1 MTVEAQ
7 AGATPKD
14 SNPGN
19 PTPAGGNTP
28 PGNDG
33 GNNTPADKGGND
45 PQYASFFQEQMQ
57 GFQSRRDEIATQLKG
72 GQISDAD
79 KLRLEREDFE
89 LEKKIT
95 KYGYQKPDVTATVD
109 LSFANEQQKQ
119 YLQGVLKDLPPEEA
133 KAVVEYTKQ
142 LLGVKTGDT
151 PAPANLDGNKD
162 GERPGSKEPVK
173 LNLANIW
180 WVGDEGKKADS
191 QAVREWIFGFLSGLK
206 DAS

>member
-1 MTVEAQ
+1 MTVEVQ

-33 GNNTPADKGGND
+33 GNNQPADKGGAD

-72 GQISDAD
+72 GQISEAD
-79 KLRLEREDFE
+79 KLKLEREDFE

-95 KYGYQKPDVTATVD
+95 KYGYQKPDTTATVD

-133 KAVVEYTKQ
+133 RAVVEYTKQ
-142 LLGVKTGDT
+142 LLGVAGANP

-162 GERPGSKEPVK
+162 GERPGSKEPVR

-180 WVGDEGKKADS
+180 
-191 QAVREWIFGFLSGLK
+191 
-206 DAS
+206 

>member
-33 GNNTPADKGGND
+33 GNNTPADKGGAD
-45 PQYASFFQEQMQ
+45 PQYASFFQEQMAS
-57 GFQSRRDEIATQLKG
+57 FQSRRDEIATSLKDG
-72 GQISDAD
+72 KLSDAD

-95 KYGYQKPDVTATVD
+95 KYGYQKPDTTATVD
-109 LSFANEQQKQ
+109 LSFANEQQKA
-119 YLQGVLKDLPPEEA
+119 YLQNVLKDLPPEEA
-133 KAVVEYTKQ
+133 RAVVEYTKQ
-142 LLGVKTGDT
+142 LLGVAGANQ

-162 GERPGSKEPVK
+162 
-173 LNLANIW
+173 
-180 WVGDEGKKADS
+180 
-191 QAVREWIFGFLSGLK
+191 
-206 DAS
+206 

>member
-19 PTPAGGNTP
+19 PAPAGGNTL

-57 GFQSRRDEIATQLKG
+57 GFESRREEIQTQLKG
-72 GQISDAD
+72 ANISEAD
-79 KLRLEREDFE
+79 KLKLEREDFE
-89 LEKKIT
+89 LEKKVT
-95 KYGYQKPDVTATVD
+95 KYGYQKPDVSATVD
-109 LSFANEQQKQ
+109 LSFANAQQKS
-119 YLQGVLKDLPPEEA
+119 YLEGVLRDLPPAEA

-142 LLGVKTGDT
+142 LL
-151 PAPANLDGNKD
+151 
-162 GERPGSKEPVK
+162 
-173 LNLANIW
+173 
-180 WVGDEGKKADS
+180 
-191 QAVREWIFGFLSGLK
+191 
-206 DAS
+206 

>member
-33 GNNTPADKGGND
+33 GNNQPADKGGAD
-45 PQYASFFQEQMQ
+45 PQYASFFQEQMAGFEARRGEIQSQIQ
-57 GFQSRRDEIATQLKG
+57 GGKL
-72 GQISDAD
+72 SDAD

-95 KYGYQKPDVTATVD
+95 KYGYQKPDTTATID
-109 LSFANEQQKQ
+109 LSFANEQQKS

-142 LLGVKTGDT
+142 LLGVQTGNN

>member
-19 PTPAGGNTP
+19 LTPAGGNTP

-33 GNNTPADKGGND
+33 GNNQPADKGGAD
-45 PQYASFFQEQMQ
+45 PQYASFFQEQMSGFEARRSEIQTQIQ
-57 GFQSRRDEIATQLKG
+57 GGKL
-72 GQISDAD
+72 SDAD

-109 LSFANEQQKQ
+109 LSFANEQQKT

-142 LLGVKTGDT
+142 LLGVQTGDT
-151 PAPANLDGNKD
+151 PTPANLDGNKD

>member
-33 GNNTPADKGGND
+33 GNNTPADKGGAD
-45 PQYASFFQEQMQ
+45 PQYASFFQEQMAS
-57 GFQSRRDEIATQLKG
+57 FQSRRDEIATSLKDG
-72 GQISDAD
+72 KLSDAD

-95 KYGYQKPDVTATVD
+95 KYGYQKPDTTATVD
-109 LSFANEQQKQ
+109 LSFANEQQKA
-119 YLQGVLKDLPPEEA
+119 YLQNVLKDLPPEEA
-133 KAVVEYTKQ
+133 RAVVEYTKQ
-142 LLGVKTGDT
+142 LLGVAGANQ

-162 GERPGSKEPVK
+162 WERPGSKEPVK

-180 WVGDEGKKADS
+180 WVGEEGKKTDAN
-191 QAVREWIFGFLSGLK
+191 AVREWIFGFLSGLK

>member
-33 GNNTPADKGGND
+33 GNNQPADKGGAD

-57 GFQSRRDEIATQLKG
+57 GFQSRRDEIATSLKDSKL
-72 GQISDAD
+72 SDAD

-95 KYGYQKPDVTATVD
+95 KYGYQKPDTTATVD
-109 LSFANEQQKQ
+109 LSFANEQQKA
-119 YLQGVLKDLPPEEA
+119 YLQSVLKDLPPEEA

-142 LLGVKTGDT
+142 LLGVKAGDN
-151 PAPANLDGNKD
+151 PMPANLDGNKD
-162 GERPGSKEPVK
+162 GERPGSKEPAK

-180 WVGDEGKKADS
+180 GVGKDVNKDTAQATREG
-191 QAVREWIFGFLSGLK
+191 IFGFLSGLK